1 MPTPWVVRAFT
12 VVLVLASPL
21 GIAAPQTTS
30 SQLWGELDGYW
41 TPRPSLTRLR
51 FLATAAFTR
60 SEEVDALEATIGL
73 HAGIVEGWG
82 SVRLGMNA
90 TQSVSSEDYREEK
103 IVAELNTPAT
113 SGRWRFRSRTRLE
126 QRWILG
132 APSQRYRERLRLE
145 RQSTLWRRDTILA
158 YATYE
163 LYYDTRYRAL
173 SRTGYRVGVELPLSS
188 RLRLEPS
195 AVRQDNRFGS
205 PRHVSATAMTISL
218 LY

>member
-1 MPTPWVVRAFT
+1 VVRAFT
-12 VVLVLASPL
+12 VALVLASPL

-30 SQLWGELDGYW
+30 SQLWGEVDGYW
-41 TPRPSLTRLR
+41 TPPRSLTPLR
-51 FLATAAFTR
+51 FLGTAAFTR
-60 SEEVDALEATIGL
+60 SEEVDALEATLGL
-73 HAGIVEGWG
+73 HAIVAHHWG
-82 SVRLGMNA
+82 SVRLGMNL
-90 TQSVSSEDYREEK
+90 TQSVSSEDYREAK

-113 SGRWRFRSRTRLE
+113 TGQWRIRSRTRLE

-145 RQSTLWRRDTILA
+145 RQTVLWRRDSILA
-158 YATYE
+158 YAAYE
-163 LYYDTRYRAL
+163 VYYDTRYRAL

-188 RLRLEPS
+188 RLKLEPS